1 MAVALA
7 TNGPVEL
14 YFETF
19 GRVGDETLLLVNG
32 LGSQCI
38 NFDVELCQ
46 RFVDRGFFVIRF
58 DNRDVGLS
66 TTLDGFTPR
75 LGDVAAAVREGR
87 APEIPYRLGDM
98 AHDAVAVLD
107 ALDVDVAHV
116 MGTSMGGMIVQQLAI
131 DHPQR
136 LSSITSIMSTTGDP
150 DVAQASVE
158 VGALFYAPPGHDRET
173 VIARSQ
179 ALEELYTSPS
189 EYDAQRTATRVGD
202 ASDRCFCPRGVA
214 RQLAAVIASG
224 SRAERLRTTKV
235 PALVVHGD
243 ADTLIDISGGIR
255 TAECIPGARFVAISG
270 MGHDLA
276 KRYWETIVAEISEH
290 AGAASRRQS
299 LIAKSH
305 PQFKLLLT

>member
-66 TTLDGFTPR
+66 TKLDGFTPR

-131 DHPQR
+131 VVDHLDHVHDGRPRRRPGQR
-136 LSSITSIMSTTGDP
+136 RGWRALLRSTRTRPRDGHR
-150 DVAQASVE
+150 AQPSPR
-158 VGALFYAPPGHDRET
+158 GALHQSERVRRAANGDTRGRRLRSLFLPPWRRASTRGRH
-173 VIARSQ
+173 
-179 ALEELYTSPS
+179 
-189 EYDAQRTATRVGD
+189 RVGQSRRK
-202 ASDRCFCPRGVA
+202 ASND
-214 RQLAAVIASG
+214 
-224 SRAERLRTTKV
+224 EV

-305 PQFKLLLT
+305 PQFNLLLT

>member
-1 MAVALA
+1 VALA

-32 LGSQCI
+32 LGSLCI

-116 MGTSMGGMIVQQLAI
+116 MVPPWRDDRPAVGDRHRS
-131 DHPQR
+131 DCRRSPRSCHD
-136 LSSITSIMSTTGDP
+136 GDP

-189 EYDAQRTATRVGD
+189 EYERSERDTRGRRL
-202 ASDRCFCPRGVA
+202 DRCFCPVA
-214 RQLAAVIASG
+214 
-224 SRAERLRTTKV
+224 SRVNSRRHRVWQSRRRLRTTKV
-235 PALVVHGD
+235 PA
-243 ADTLIDISGGIR
+243 SWC
-255 TAECIPGARFVAISG
+255 TATP
-270 MGHDLA
+270 
-276 KRYWETIVAEISEH
+276 T
-290 AGAASRRQS
+290 
-299 LIAKSH
+299 
-305 PQFKLLLT
+305 P